1 MEGMSDIE
9 RLVALEEIRLLKAR
23 RDQAIDTK
31 NWELYHSL
39 HAPHHVSHNEG
50 LPRWEGPDA
59 MIAGTKASLAGK
71 VSSHHSHTPDIV
83 FESPTKAKGIWGME
97 DLIFDENTKELL
109 LHGFGFYHEE
119 YEKVDGVWKFVWRQL
134 RRTFVLTKEAG
145 NLPAQTVAR

>member
-1 MEGMSDIE
+1 MAEMSDIE

-50 LPRWEGPDA
+50 HPRWEGPDA
-59 MIAGTKASLAGK
+59 MIEGTRNATARYKT
-71 VSSHHSHTPDIV
+71 VHHSHTPDIT

-97 DLIFDENTKELL
+97 DLLFDTIGQTNDRNPYRSFFLRFLCLL
-109 LHGFGFYHEE
+109 WPIGSVVF
-119 YEKVDGVWKFVWRQL
+119 
-134 RRTFVLTKEAG
+134 
-145 NLPAQTVAR
+145 